1 MSTSNVM
8 DFERLHEDIEAGVA
22 KVPGRLTRQGR
33 GYRRWLKEER
43 KRAQQEELGLSLIH
57 I

>member
-1 MSTSNVM
+1 MSTNNVM

-22 KVPGRLTRQGR
+22 QVPGRLTRQG
-33 GYRRWLKEER
+33 
-43 KRAQQEELGLSLIH
+43 LSLIH